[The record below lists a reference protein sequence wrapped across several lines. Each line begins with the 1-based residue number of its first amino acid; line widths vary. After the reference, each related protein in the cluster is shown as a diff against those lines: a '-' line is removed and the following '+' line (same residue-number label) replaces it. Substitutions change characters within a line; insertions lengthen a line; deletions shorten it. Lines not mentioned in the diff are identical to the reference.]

1 MTLTATNGPLNELE
15 QKCTSED
22 TVTILKPIKIN
33 TATVNS
39 GSAGE
44 PLRYYTIN
52 QTSNGIYGAFYDN
65 IAHDINKN
73 YENALSITIVATP
86 PSGLGLEE
94 LTFTSFSE
102 FNDSEDFTSGVTY
115 DYSLTI
121 KDKDNNQLYSSNNS

>member
-1 MTLTATNGPLNELE
+1 MIT
-15 QKCTSED
+15 Q
-22 TVTILKPIKIN
+22 
-33 TATVNS
+33 
-39 GSAGE
+39 
-44 PLRYYTIN
+44 
-52 QTSNGIYGAFYDN
+52 
-65 IAHDINKN
+65 HDINKN